1 MASEFDIVIRG
12 GTVMD
17 GNGGTPFVG
26 DVAVRDGKIAE
37 VGKVSGRG
45 AEEINAGGL
54 SVTPGFVDIHT
65 HYDGQAMW
73 DSCLAPSSWHGVT
86 TVVMGNCGV
95 GFAPVRKDTQDAV
108 IALMEGVEDIPGP
121 CLHEG
126 LDWSW
131 ESFSEYLTALERRR
145 HDIDFCALL
154 PHAPMRVYVMGDRAL
169 NLEDANQAD
178 IAQMREITAD
188 AVRAGAF
195 GFSTS
200 RTIAHKTLAGDHTPT
215 LRAQEAELMGIAMG
229 LKDAGKGFI
238 EMTSDWNTPDPAT
251 EFAMVRRVMQACG
264 RPLVFSLNQRHDRT
278 TAWRDLLEL
287 STQAAADGLPVRCVA
302 PPRPI
307 GALLGLTGSQNPF
320 AGTRTYR
327 SIAHLPLGQRV
338 AAMRD
343 PAVRAKITT
352 EDPAEFNTWSLLT
365 RIGFERMFRFTDPLN
380 YTPAREDSVAA
391 IAAREGRT
399 PQDVAYDM
407 LIEDDG
413 KGFIFACI
421 VNYANYDLE
430 PVKEMYARQHVIPGL
445 SDGGAHVAFIS
456 DASFPT
462 FLFSYWGR
470 DRGDGSHGHPRSGAA
485 PDARAGA
492 FRRSERSWRAC
503 SGHEGGYQR
512 HRLRQLGVG
521 AAADGGRSACRRA
534 APVAEGARLC
544 GDGQGGADHLSQRGC
559 DRCAAGR
566 SGAQPA
572 DGLSSASAS
581 EIIVS
586 PAVRPARPSRPSP
599 ACRDEPHP
607 HRRAHRR
614 WR

>member
-1 MASEFDIVIRG
+1 MASELDIVIRN
-12 GTVMD
+12 GTIMD
-17 GNGGTPFVG
+17 GNGGAPFPG
-26 DVAVRDGKIAE
+26 DVGIKDGKIAE
-37 VGKVSGRG
+37 IGSITERGR
-45 AEEINAGGL
+45 EEIDAEGL

-73 DSCLAPSSWHGVT
+73 DSHLAPSSWHGVT

-95 GFAPVRKDTQDAV
+95 GFAPVRKNTQDAV

-121 CLHEG
+121 CLYEG

-131 ESFSEYLTALERRR
+131 ESFGDYLTALERRR

-178 IAQMREITAD
+178 IAQMRQITAD

-200 RTIAHKTLAGDHTPT
+200 RTIAHKTLAGDLHPG
-215 LRAQEAELMGIAMG
+215 LRAQENELMAIAMG

-251 EFAMVRRVMQACG
+251 EFAMLRRVIVESG
-264 RPLVFSLNQRHDRT
+264 RPLVFSLTQRHDGT
-278 TAWRDLLEL
+278 TAWKDLLAL
-287 STQAAADGLPVRCVA
+287 STQAVSEGLPVRCVA

-307 GALLGLTGSQNPF
+307 GALLGLSGSQNPF
-320 AGTRTYR
+320 AGTRSYR
-327 SIAHLPLGQRV
+327 SIAHLPVPERV

-343 PAVRAKITT
+343 PEMRAKITT
-352 EDPAEFNTWSLLT
+352 EDPKEFNTWSLLG

-380 YTPAREDSVAA
+380 YTPAREASIAA

-399 PQDVAYDM
+399 PQDVAYDI
-407 LIEDDG
+407 LIEDEG
-413 KGFIFACI
+413 RGFIFTCL

-430 PVKEMYARQHVIPGL
+430 AVKEMYSRDHVIPGL

-470 DRGDGSHGHPRSGAA
+470 DRGADRMDIPDLVRRQTREPARFAGLVDRGVLA
-485 PDARAGA
+485 PGMKADINVIDFGNLAL
-492 FRRSERSWRAC
+492 ERPKMVVDLPA
-503 SGHEGGYQR
+503 
-512 HRLRQLGVG
+512 
-521 AAADGGRSACRRA
+521 GGRRLMQKARGYA
-534 APVAEGARLC
+534 ATVKAGQITYRNGEPTGALP
-544 GDGQGGADHLSQRGC
+544 GGLV
-559 DRCAAGR
+559 R
-566 SGAQPA
+566 S
-572 DGLSSASAS
+572 
-581 EIIVS
+581 
-586 PAVRPARPSRPSP
+586 
-599 ACRDEPHP
+599 
-607 HRRAHRR
+607 
-614 WR
+614 

>member
-12 GTVMD
+12 GTIMD
-17 GNGGTPFVG
+17 GYGGTPFPG
-26 DVAVRDGKIAE
+26 DVAIKDGTIAE

-45 AEEINAGGL
+45 REEIDADGL
-54 SVTPGFVDIHT
+54 SVTPGFIDIHT

-95 GFAPVRKDTQDAV
+95 GFAPVRKNTQDAV

-126 LDWSW
+126 LDWTW
-131 ESFSEYLTALERRR
+131 ESFAEYLTALERRS

-178 IAQMREITAD
+178 IRQMREITAN
-188 AVRAGAF
+188 AARAGAF

-200 RTIAHKTLAGDHTPT
+200 RTIAHKTLAGDPHPG
-215 LRAQEAELMGIAMG
+215 LRATEAELTGIAMG
-229 LKDAGKGFI
+229 LKDAGTGFI

-251 EFAMVRRVMQACG
+251 EFAMVRRVMQASG

-278 TAWRDLLEL
+278 TAWKDLLTL
-287 STQAAADGLPVRCVA
+287 STLAAADGLPIRCVA

-307 GALLGLTGSQNPF
+307 GALLGLSGSQNPF

-327 SIAHLPLGQRV
+327 SIAQLPLAQRV

-343 PAVRAKITT
+343 PEVRAKITT

-365 RIGFERMFRFTDPLN
+365 RIGYERMFRFTDPLN
-380 YTPAREDSVAA
+380 CTPAREDSVAA

-470 DRGDGSHGHPRSGAA
+470 DRGADRMDIPDLVRRQTREPARFAGLYDRGVLTPGMKADINVIDFANLALERPEMVVDLPAGGRRLLQKARGYAATIKAGQITYRNGAA
-485 PDARAGA
+485 TGA
-492 FRRSERSWRAC
+492 LPGGLVRS
-503 SGHEGGYQR
+503 
-512 HRLRQLGVG
+512 
-521 AAADGGRSACRRA
+521 
-534 APVAEGARLC
+534 
-544 GDGQGGADHLSQRGC
+544 
-559 DRCAAGR
+559 
-566 SGAQPA
+566 
-572 DGLSSASAS
+572 
-581 EIIVS
+581 
-586 PAVRPARPSRPSP
+586 RPA
-599 ACRDEPHP
+599 A
-607 HRRAHRR
+607 
-614 WR
+614 